1 MSETTGIF
9 RKLSSKLDHTPND
22 IPMGKRL
29 GAYFIDWSLGGIIS
43 GFPAVLLYGVI
54 TGKSDM
60 FSDLYVFEALGFE
73 RYWGMIA
80 GILCLLAA
88 ILYYIVVPC
97 KIWRGQTL
105 GKHLLGLRIVRKD
118 GKAVRV
124 KELILRQGI
133 AIFLMEGTLFIISTY
148 IRQLVTLV
156 TWVYVDAIWQYI
168 GIAFTLLSVVL
179 AIYTAS
185 HRALHDYIGGTKV
198 VLALKEEEVKR
209 IRQDKQRNLNQS
221 SKKENR
227 SQCLHLRKR
236 RRRNVCQKERKEISF
251 TLIRTFH

>member
-97 KIWRGQTL
+97 KIWRGQ
-105 GKHLLGLRIVRKD
+105 
-118 GKAVRV
+118 
-124 KELILRQGI
+124 I
-133 AIFLMEGTLFIISTY
+133 AKL
-148 IRQLVTLV
+148 
-156 TWVYVDAIWQYI
+156 
-168 GIAFTLLSVVL
+168 
-179 AIYTAS
+179 
-185 HRALHDYIGGTKV
+185 
-198 VLALKEEEVKR
+198 
-209 IRQDKQRNLNQS
+209 
-221 SKKENR
+221 
-227 SQCLHLRKR
+227 C
-236 RRRNVCQKERKEISF
+236 
-251 TLIRTFH
+251 

>member
-148 IRQLVTLV
+148 IRQLLTLV

-198 VLALKEEEVKR
+198 VLALKEEEVKKDTP
-209 IRQDKQRNLNQS
+209 RQTEKPKPEQQKRKQKPMPAPQ
-221 SKKENR
+221 KKTEK
-227 SQCLHLRKR
+227 KR
-236 RRRNVCQKERKEISF
+236 LPKKNGKK
-251 TLIRTFH
+251 